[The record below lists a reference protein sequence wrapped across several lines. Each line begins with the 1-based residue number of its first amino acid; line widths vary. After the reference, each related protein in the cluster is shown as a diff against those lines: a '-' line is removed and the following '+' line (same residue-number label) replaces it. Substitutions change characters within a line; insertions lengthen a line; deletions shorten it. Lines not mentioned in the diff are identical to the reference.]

1 MKIIRN
7 ILSTNNIPAACV
19 ATIGNFDGLHLGHQK
34 IINKLKLKAK
44 ELSLPLTVISFE
56 PLPSEFF
63 MPTPPA
69 RIYPMRD
76 KVRLMHNME
85 VDNYLC
91 LNFNNAFASM
101 SPTDFIQE
109 ILLDRLNVKYLAI
122 GDDFRFGH
130 QRAGDFSLLKSEG
143 EAAGMTVVDTM
154 TCHQSGE
161 RISST
166 RIRNHLEKGEISTAN
181 KLLGHEYQLSGRVR
195 HGEKKGR
202 TIGFPTI
209 NMKML
214 EHIAPQRGV
223 YAVKVHGLS
232 NKPINGVANL
242 GNRPTVG
249 GTENRLETH
258 LFNFDR
264 DIYGRHVC
272 VELVEFIRQEKR
284 FNSFEL
290 LKAQILNDAKIAKKM
305 LQGL

>member
-7 ILSTNNIPAACV
+7 ILPSNNLPSACV

-34 IINKLKLKAK
+34 IIDKLKLKAE
-44 ELSLPLTVISFE
+44 ELELPLTIISFE

-63 MPTPPA
+63 MPAPPA

-91 LNFNNAFASM
+91 LTFNNAFASM
-101 SPTDFIQE
+101 SPEDFIQE
-109 ILLDRLNVKYLAI
+109 ILLDRLNVKYLGI

-130 QRAGDFSLLKSEG
+130 KRAGDSKLLKKVG
-143 EAAGMTVVDTM
+143 EAAGMTVVDTA
-154 TCHQSGE
+154 TCFQDGE

-166 RIRNHLEKGEISTAN
+166 RIRVHLENGDISTAN
-181 KLLGHEYQLSGRVR
+181 KLLGHSYQLSGRIR

-209 NMKML
+209 NMKIL

-223 YAVKVHGLS
+223 YAVKVHGLAT
-232 NKPINGVANL
+232 NPIKGVANL

-258 LFNFDR
+258 MFNFDR
-264 DIYGRHVC
+264 DVYGEYAC
-272 VELVEFIRQEKR
+272 IELVEFIRPEKC
-284 FNSFEL
+284 FESFDL
-290 LKAQILNDAKIAKKM
+290 LKAQILNDAETAKNI
-305 LQGL
+305 LQ